1 MVYENPDGVRIGL
14 EVHVQLNK
22 LNTKL
27 FCGCSTNYHDSEPNT
42 HVCPVCLGLP
52 GSLPVINERAV
63 EFAIKIGLAL
73 NCNIAEQTQF
83 HRKNYYYPDLPKGF
97 QTTQYDYPIASGGKV
112 SIEGEDGEREIGIT
126 RAHIEE
132 DPGRLQHM
140 GSIDKSKGTLI
151 NYNRSGMTLI
161 EIVSEPDM
169 RSPKEARRYLDKLR
183 SILDYLDVFNGDL
196 EGAMRVDANVSVFYG
211 DRVEVKNISSFK
223 GAERALLYEIMRQK
237 NQVRRGGK
245 ITMETRHFDEARG
258 VTLSMR
264 TKEEE
269 HDYRYFPEP
278 DLVPMRVADR
288 VPKVIKT
295 LPELPD
301 AKKDRFIKQYVIADM
316 HARALTTNQFIADF
330 YEAVAHEINPKVAAV
345 WVADILKGELN
356 YRDLVVHG
364 GSKYNSSNP
373 TLLAFLSCINAKD
386 KTKTKTIYSSDFI
399 EIIKRVIDKEISENK
414 GVEALRNLLDKEWKG
429 DEFYKYLDELKNIEG
444 LLNDVD
450 IITNAVKESLA
461 EKPEVV
467 RDYLGGK
474 NKALNSLVGEVMKKT
489 AGRSDPRIVQ
499 NMLLDQIF
507 YDCLKSKVDPKTAAE
522 WMNILTRELNN
533 RGNRHSVICAP
544 LNPPYNSVILK
555 GKNNNSDRPFSIQCE
570 DIIEIDREVT
580 EKRHAKEVGI
590 EMIRRILD
598 EDKDLWKIIEEI
610 EK

>member
-52 GSLPVINERAV
+52 GSLPVINKRAV

-73 NCNIAEQTQF
+73 KCNIAEQTQF

-97 QTTQYDYPIASGGKV
+97 QTTQYDYPIASDGKV

-264 TKEEE
+264 TKEDE

-278 DLVPMRVADR
+278 DLVPLRVADW
-288 VPKVIKT
+288 VPEVQKT

-301 AKKDRFIKQYVIADM
+301 AKKDRFTSQYGIADM
-316 HARALTTNQFIADF
+316 HAKALTSYKFIADF
-330 YEAVAHEINPKVAAV
+330 YEAVAQKIDPKITAV

-356 YRDLVVHG
+356 YRNIHG
-364 GSKYNSSNP
+364 EIFYDP
-373 TLLAFLSCINAKD
+373 SCILLFVDAND
-386 KTKTKTIYSSDFI
+386 KNKGNKLISDDFI
-399 EIIKRVIDKEISENK
+399 LILQHVNKEISENK
-414 GVEALRNLLDKEWKG
+414 GVEVLRDLLDKRWKPN
-429 DEFYKYLDELKNIEG
+429 EFHEYFFEKVLTNEG
-444 LLNDVD
+444 MLGSD
-450 IITNAVKESLA
+450 IVTKAVTEALA
-461 EKPEVV
+461 ENPEALQ
-467 RDYLGGK
+467 DYLGGK
-474 NKALNSLVGEVMKKT
+474 EKSLNFLVGQVMKKT
-489 AGRSDPRIVQ
+489 AGRSDAKTTRE
-499 NMLLDQIF
+499 MLLERI
-507 YDCLKSKVDPKTAAE
+507 SKLPPK
-522 WMNILTRELNN
+522 
-533 RGNRHSVICAP
+533 
-544 LNPPYNSVILK
+544 
-555 GKNNNSDRPFSIQCE
+555 
-570 DIIEIDREVT
+570 
-580 EKRHAKEVGI
+580 
-590 EMIRRILD
+590 
-598 EDKDLWKIIEEI
+598 
-610 EK
+610 

>member
-52 GSLPVINERAV
+52 GSLPVINKRAV

-73 NCNIAEQTQF
+73 NCNIVEQTQF

-97 QTTQYDYPIASGGKV
+97 QTTQYDYPIASQGRIV
-112 SIEGEDGEREIGIT
+112 IEGEDGERIIRIT
-126 RAHIEE
+126 RAHMEE

-264 TKEEE
+264 TKEDE

-278 DLVPMRVADR
+278 DLVPMRVADW
-288 VPKVIKT
+288 VPEVQKT

-301 AKKDRFIKQYVIADM
+301 AKKDRFIREYGIADM
-316 HARALTTNQFIADF
+316 HAKALTSDKFIANY
-330 YEAVAHEINPKVAAV
+330 YEAVAHEINPKIAAV

-356 YRDLVVHG
+356 YRDISVD
-364 GSKYNSSNP
+364 
-373 TLLAFLSCINAKD
+373 AFKVED
-386 KTKTKTIYSSDFI
+386 MV
-399 EIIKRVIDKEISENK
+399 EIIKLVTENK
-414 GVEALRNLLDKEWKG
+414 ITERSGVEIIRTILDNGGTPAAIVKEKG
-429 DEFYKYLDELKNIEG
+429 LIKVEDDIVTKAVAEALDEN
-444 LLNDVD
+444 
-450 IITNAVKESLA
+450 
-461 EKPEVV
+461 PEALQ
-467 RDYLGGK
+467 DYLGGK
-474 NKALNSLVGEVMKKT
+474 EKSLNFLVGQVMKKT
-489 AGRSDPRIVQ
+489 AGRSDA
-499 NMLLDQIF
+499 
-507 YDCLKSKVDPKTAAE
+507 KT
-522 WMNILTRELNN
+522 TREM
-533 RGNRHSVICAP
+533 
-544 LNPPYNSVILK
+544 
-555 GKNNNSDRPFSIQCE
+555 
-570 DIIEIDREVT
+570 IIE
-580 EKRHAKEVGI
+580 
-590 EMIRRILD
+590 RIGKLPP
-598 EDKDLWKIIEEI
+598 K
-610 EK
+610 

>member
-1 MVYENPDGVRIGL
+1 MMVYENPDGVRIGL

-73 NCNIAEQTQF
+73 NCNIVEQTQF

-97 QTTQYDYPIASGGKV
+97 QTTQYDYPIASQGKIV
-112 SIEGEDGEREIGIT
+112 VEGEDGERVIRIT
-126 RAHIEE
+126 RAHMEE

-264 TKEEE
+264 TKEDE

-288 VPKVIKT
+288 VPKVLKT

-301 AKKDRFIKQYVIADM
+301 AKKDRFIREYGIADM
-316 HARALTTNQFIADF
+316 HAKALTSDIKVANF
-330 YEAVAHEINPKVAAV
+330 YEHVALQVEPGASAV

-356 YRDLVVHG
+356 YRDISVD
-364 GSKYNSSNP
+364 
-373 TLLAFLSCINAKD
+373 AFKVEDMVEIIELITGNKITERSG
-386 KTKTKTIYSSDFI
+386 I
-399 EIIKRVIDKEISENK
+399 EIIRTILDNGGTPAAIVKEK
-414 GVEALRNLLDKEWKG
+414 GLIKVEDDIVTKAVTEAL
-429 DEFYKYLDELKNIEG
+429 DEN
-444 LLNDVD
+444 
-450 IITNAVKESLA
+450 
-461 EKPEVV
+461 PEALQ
-467 RDYLGGK
+467 DYLGGK
-474 NKALNSLVGEVMKKT
+474 EKSLNFLVGQVMKKT
-489 AGRSDPRIVQ
+489 AGRSDA
-499 NMLLDQIF
+499 
-507 YDCLKSKVDPKTAAE
+507 KT
-522 WMNILTRELNN
+522 TREMILQKI
-533 RGNRHSVICAP
+533 GK
-544 LNPPYNSVILK
+544 LPPK
-555 GKNNNSDRPFSIQCE
+555 
-570 DIIEIDREVT
+570 
-580 EKRHAKEVGI
+580 
-590 EMIRRILD
+590 
-598 EDKDLWKIIEEI
+598 
-610 EK
+610 